1 MDHAPAPVPLED
13 VGTVDAATRQHA
25 RWGLRLFVIYA
36 LLYGLFMVLN
46 AFAPSVMAWI
56 VFGGI
61 NLAVA
66 YGLGLIVAAFGLALV
81 YAWLCRTPPAGR
93 PM

>member
-1 MDHAPAPVPLED
+1 MDHAPSPLPLEH
-13 VGTVDAATRQHA
+13 VGTADAATRRHA
-25 RWGLRLFVIYA
+25 AWGLRLFVIYA

-46 AFAPSVMAWI
+46 AFVPSAMAWMA
-56 VFGGI
+56 FDGI

-81 YAWLCRTPPAGR
+81 YAWLCRTPPAGK
-93 PM
+93 PK